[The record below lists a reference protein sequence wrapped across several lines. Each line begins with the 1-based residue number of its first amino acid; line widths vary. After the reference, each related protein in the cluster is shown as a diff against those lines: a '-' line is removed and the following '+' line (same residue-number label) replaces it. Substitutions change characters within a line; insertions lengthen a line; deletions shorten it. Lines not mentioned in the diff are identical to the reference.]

1 MPARSMRRRLGA
13 AAAATALLAASAG
26 PGLAQGQAAVYDPQP
41 PPDSA
46 YVRFVNTLGEEVAL
60 RPAFL
65 PAARLGT
72 KPEERVT
79 PFAVAQ
85 RVTGGREMVVEASA
99 GSRTG
104 RAALKFESGS
114 FNTVLV
120 QVQGNSL
127 VMKPVV
133 DQADFNRA
141 RSRLSFYNATTD
153 CASASAVLAPNGPA
167 VLEQV
172 APGTAKARSVN
183 PVTAEIRADCSPGQS
198 APAFQLS
205 GLEAGGMYSIWLM
218 RPDGRN
224 LVSFISRDT
233 TARWR
238 G

>member
-1 MPARSMRRRLGA
+1 MPARSLRRRLASA
-13 AAAATALLAASAG
+13 AAALALLAASAG

-46 YVRFVNTLGEEVAL
+46 YVRFVNTLGEDLQL

-65 PAARLGT
+65 PAQRLGT

-79 PFAVAQ
+79 PYGVAQ
-85 RVTGGREMVVEASA
+85 RVTGGREMVLEASA

-104 RAALKFESGS
+104 RAALKFEPGS
-114 FNTVLV
+114 FNTILV
-120 QVQGNSL
+120 QAQGNTL

-141 RSRLSFYNATTD
+141 RSRLSFYNATPD
-153 CASASAVLAPNGPA
+153 CPTASALLAPSGPA
-167 VLEQV
+167 VLEGV

-183 PVTAEIRADCSPGQS
+183 PVTADIRVDCGTQS
-198 APAFQLS
+198 APTFKLA

-218 RPDGRN
+218 RPDGRT
-224 LVSFISRDT
+224 LTAFISRDT